1 MSRFMT
7 RLAIK
12 TDKYGLHVFG
22 VDRQIRISEE
32 IQLIMI
38 YKSISDAWKFS
49 PGFPHRCNLI
59 TAAWNECEDK

>member
-1 MSRFMT
+1 MKLIIILAFGGSRKFELQIMSRFMT

-32 IQLIMI
+32 IQLIKI
-38 YKSISDAWKFS
+38 YKSVSDA
-49 PGFPHRCNLI
+49 
-59 TAAWNECEDK
+59 